1 MDALLV
7 ALGSEAIGLADLLDL
22 GIKNLRV
29 FMALMIEPIDR
40 AMRFEIG
47 FF

>member
-7 ALGSEAIGLADLLDL
+7 ALGGLAIGLADLLDL
-22 GIKNLRV
+22 GIKRLRV
-29 FMALMIEPIDR
+29 FSALMIEPILG
-40 AMRFEIG
+40 AVRFEIG

>member
-1 MDALLV
+1 MGALLV
-7 ALGSEAIGLADLLDL
+7 ALGGLAIGPADLLDL

-29 FMALMIEPIDR
+29 FIALMIEPVLGE
-40 AMRFEIG
+40 MWFEIG

>member
-7 ALGSEAIGLADLLDL
+7 ALGGEAIGLADLLDL

-29 FMALMIEPIDR
+29 FMALMIEPIYR

>member
-7 ALGSEAIGLADLLDL
+7 ALGGDARGLAALLDL

-29 FMALMIEPIDR
+29 FMALMIEPRYR
-40 AMRFEIG
+40 AMRFAIG